1 MPQLRRPSILFRTG
15 SHRSCNIILT
25 VQRSATT
32 RSESTRTTLFG
43 ILVVAEHPLTTG
55 QIIALAKA
63 LGISAT
69 NVKSHLTRMVAD
81 GTVRRAGRRRF
92 ARYSPAR
99 KGQDLIQG
107 ISARLDVQRDG
118 PWDGRWLV
126 LTLRRPSARNERSRV
141 RDSLWF
147 DGFRPWS
154 PDVYLRPA
162 WPNQW
167 ALMRARAYV
176 DSGLALCVHG
186 ELLGAVSWRRVQ
198 AMYRLG
204 ALDRAAARL
213 ANRIDAAFAGKPSA
227 AEAFAARLNVGGRVA
242 RLIAHD
248 PRLPAALWTSQTGMR
263 ELRTA
268 YRRFETK
275 IASHAQEFVD
285 EILRM
290 RPIHSRHQLVTRQN

>member
-1 MPQLRRPSILFRTG
+1 
-15 SHRSCNIILT
+15 
-25 VQRSATT
+25 VQYSATIS
-32 RSESTRTTLFG
+32 SEATRTKLFG
-43 ILVVAEHPLTTG
+43 ILVVAAHPLTTG
-55 QIIALAKA
+55 QIIALATA

-69 NVKSHLTRMVAD
+69 NVKSHLSRMVAD
-81 GTVRRAGRRRF
+81 GTVRREGPRRF
-92 ARYSPAR
+92 ARYSPAG

-107 ISARLDVQRDG
+107 ISARLHVQRDQ

-126 LTLRRPSARNERSRV
+126 LMLRLPSDRSERGRV

-154 PDVYLRPA
+154 PEVYLRPS

-176 DSGLALCVHG
+176 DRGMALGVYG
-186 ELLGAVSWRRVQ
+186 EVLGAVNWGRVR

-213 ANRIDAAFAGKPSA
+213 ANEINAAVAGKRSR

-248 PRLPAALWTSQTGMR
+248 PRLPAALWKSQTGMQ
-263 ELRTA
+263 ELRSA
-268 YRRFETK
+268 YQRFERK
-275 IASHAQEFVD
+275 IGSHAQEFVD
-285 EILRM
+285 QVLLRD
-290 RPIHSRHQLVTRQN
+290 PGCSVH

>member
-1 MPQLRRPSILFRTG
+1 MPQVRRPSPLVRTG
-15 SHRSCNIILT
+15 SHSSCNIIHT
-25 VQRSATT
+25 VQFSATT
-32 RSESTRTTLFG
+32 RSASTRTTLFG
-43 ILVVAEHPLTTG
+43 TLVVAERPLTTG
-55 QIIALAKA
+55 QIIALAQA

-92 ARYSPAR
+92 ARYSPAS

-107 ISARLDVQRDG
+107 IAARLDLQRDQ

-126 LTLRRPSARNERSRV
+126 LTLRLPSARNERSRV

-154 PDVYLRPA
+154 PEVYLRPA

-167 ALMRARAYV
+167 SLMRARAYV
-176 DSGLALCVHG
+176 DRGMALCLHG
-186 ELLGAVSWRRVQ
+186 EVLGAVNWGRLQ

-213 ANRIDAAFAGKPSA
+213 ANEINAAVAGKRSG
-227 AEAFAARLNVGGRVA
+227 AEAFAARLKVGGEVA

-248 PRLPAALWTSQTGMR
+248 PRLPAALWQSQAGMR

-275 IASHAQEFVD
+275 IGSQAQKFVD
-285 EILRM
+285 QVLGTAAHAR
-290 RPIHSRHQLVTRQN
+290 R

>member
-1 MPQLRRPSILFRTG
+1 
-15 SHRSCNIILT
+15 
-25 VQRSATT
+25 VQYSATIS
-32 RSESTRTTLFG
+32 SEATRTTLFG

-81 GTVRRAGRRRF
+81 GTVRRKGPRRF
-92 ARYSPAR
+92 ARYSPAN

-107 ISARLDVQRDG
+107 IAARLHVQRDQ

-126 LTLRRPSARNERSRV
+126 LMLRLPSDRSERGRV

-154 PDVYLRPA
+154 PEVYLRPS

-176 DSGLALCVHG
+176 DSGMALCVHG
-186 ELLGAVSWRRVQ
+186 EVLGAVNCGRVR

-213 ANRIDAAFAGKPSA
+213 ANEINAAVAGKRSG

-248 PRLPAALWTSQTGMR
+248 PRLPAALWKSKGGMQ
-263 ELRTA
+263 ELRSA
-268 YRRFETK
+268 YQRFERK
-275 IASHAQEFVD
+275 IGSHAQEFVD
-285 EILRM
+285 QVLRTSVDA
-290 RPIHSRHQLVTRQN
+290 RR

>member
-1 MPQLRRPSILFRTG
+1 M
-15 SHRSCNIILT
+15 
-25 VQRSATT
+25 
-32 RSESTRTTLFG
+32 
-43 ILVVAEHPLTTG
+43 VAEQPLTTG

-81 GTVRRAGRRRF
+81 GSVRRTGRRRF
-92 ARYSPAR
+92 ARYSPAT
-99 KGQDLIQG
+99 KGQHLIQG
-107 ISARLDVQRDG
+107 ISARLDVQRDQ

-126 LTLRRPSARNERSRV
+126 LMLRFPSARNERSRV
-141 RDSLWF
+141 RDALWF

-154 PDVYLRPA
+154 PEVYVRPA
-162 WPNQW
+162 WPEW

-176 DSGLALCVHG
+176 ERGIALCVYG
-186 ELLGAVSWRRVQ
+186 EVLGGVNWGRVQ

-213 ANRIDAAFAGKPSA
+213 ANEVKAAVAGRRSG
-227 AEAFAARLNVGGRVA
+227 AEAFAARLSVGGRVA

-248 PRLPAALWTSQTGMR
+248 PRLPATLWKSQTGMR

-268 YRRFETK
+268 YRLFETK
-275 IASHAQEFVD
+275 IGSHAQEFIDQVLRTAVD
-285 EILRM
+285 A
-290 RPIHSRHQLVTRQN
+290 RHAQ